1 MIYCIYP
8 LLFVSLSIWSEFF
21 ASIPVDL
28 QPTASLV
35 KSTVLASKAV
45 GIVRSHLEGFKGW
58 KRWTLSNHVLHF
70 PANPSV
76 PGRRLLV
83 VLFNEAYSPFPVINV
98 VYSIDW
104 ALELAGFSKIS
115 TPPLV
120 ASMASASQRI

>member
-1 MIYCIYP
+1 M
-8 LLFVSLSIWSEFF
+8 
-21 ASIPVDL
+21 
-28 QPTASLV
+28 

-115 TPPLV
+115 THPMV
-120 ASMASASQRI
+120 ASMACASQRILGRPKVKKDPVNFQMPKALVESKITEVFFPFGS